1 MTTAGPHPLALGGD
15 HVQLSYGPHHVARKA
30 FILLA
35 ATMSVLVGLGI
46 TAAPAQA
53 RPDSGEPV
61 ATRVCG
67 PFSDPRSFPVER
79 LGIHLVRCD
88 YLVR

>member
-1 MTTAGPHPLALGGD
+1 MSSSVTAHII
-15 HVQLSYGPHHVARKA
+15 VARKA